1 MIESTV
7 GDFAGIGDVVC
18 LIDKKTQLPISSE
31 FVVLGIAHRPG
42 PNNLMRKYLYLSDGN
57 GAYLSDEVRVVEK
70 LLQNQEDSNEY
81 EA

>member
-7 GDFAGIGDVVC
+7 GEFAGIGDVVC
-18 LIDKKTQLPISSE
+18 LIDKDTQLPISSE
-31 FVVLGIAHRPG
+31 FVVLGIAHRPD

-57 GAYLSDEVRVVEK
+57 GAYLSDEVRVVGK
-70 LLQNQEDSNEY
+70 LLQTQENSNEY